1 MMPVQQKTVAQML
14 RPFTLHAEQ
23 VMSQAR
29 ASAERLPRVLAVV
42 QRALEHAG
50 LKETVGL
57 ALHLDTASAIR
68 GAKAY
73 PQGSAQHEAL
83 WALVM
88 AAKAGQEP
96 LEAGRYLGH
105 AETCALLA
113 LAAPLAQPTQ
123 TGVKSVHE
131 ATTDD
136 GTIGLLLSGY
146 ASRFGEVDLE
156 GEVMQPEALRA
167 IKSEWGAAARPPVFY
182 NHGFDDAIGFRQ
194 VAECTRYKVD
204 DVGLWVEVFMPREPD
219 PKHFSG
225 AALGR
230 YRDVYSG
237 IAGGKTAGLSLGGA
251 KAVAGAGIKRWST
264 NDLSIVDRPCLP
276 SATFRLRRSGTTQS

>member
-1 MMPVQQKTVAQML
+1 MAVQHKDIERLLQPHVAHIQ
-14 RPFTLHAEQ
+14 Q
-23 VMSQAR
+23 VMSQAH
-29 ASAERLPRVLAVV
+29 ASVERLPAVLALV
-42 QRALEHAG
+42 QRALDHAG

-57 ALHLDTASAIR
+57 VPHLDTHSAIV

-73 PQGSAQHEAL
+73 PEGSAQHEAL

-96 LEAGRYLGH
+96 LKANRYLGH

-113 LAAPLAQPTQ
+113 LAAPIAEPTQ
-123 TGVKSVHE
+123 TGVKSVQE
-131 ATTDD
+131 TTTDD

-156 GEVMQPEALRA
+156 GEVMQPQAFSA
-167 IKSEWGAAARPPVFY
+167 IKSEWGSAARPPVFY

-194 VAECTRYKVD
+194 IGECTRYRVD
-204 DVGLWVEVFMPREPD
+204 DMGLWVEVFLPREPD
-219 PKHFSG
+219 PRRFDG
-225 AALGR
+225 AALHR

-251 KAVAGAGIKRWST
+251 KALRGAGIKRWST
-264 NDLSIVDRPCLP
+264 GELSIVDRPCLP
-276 SATFRLRRSGTTQS
+276 SATFRLRH